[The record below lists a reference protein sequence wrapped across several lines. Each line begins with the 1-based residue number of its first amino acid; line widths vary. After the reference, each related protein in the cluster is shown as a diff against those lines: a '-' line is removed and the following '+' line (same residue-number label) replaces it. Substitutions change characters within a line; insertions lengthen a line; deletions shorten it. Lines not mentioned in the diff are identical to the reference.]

1 MRASHEFPPV
11 FDKNSE
17 ILILGSFP
25 SVKSREESFFYA
37 NPQNRFWKLMAQL
50 LNESTPKDTKD
61 KIAMLKKHK
70 IALWD
75 VIESCDIVGSSDSS
89 ISNVVPVDISQ
100 ILSRANIIKVYA
112 NGGKAFELYNKYL
125 YPKTQ
130 LEITKL
136 PSTSPA
142 NAGYSFDKLLSEWK
156 KILEG

>member
-11 FDKNSE
+11 FNENSE

-25 SVKSREESFFYA
+25 SVKSRQESFFYA

-61 KIAMLKKHK
+61 KIVMLKKHK

-125 YPKTQ
+125 YPKTK

-142 NAGYSFDKLLSEWK
+142 NAGHSFDKLLSEWK
-156 KILEG
+156 KILE

>member
-11 FDKNSE
+11 FDENSE

-25 SVKSREESFFYA
+25 SVKSRQESFFYA

-61 KIAMLKKHK
+61 KIVMLKKHK

-100 ILSRANIIKVYA
+100 ILSSANIIKVYA

-156 KILEG
+156 KILE

>member
-11 FDKNSE
+11 FDENSE

-25 SVKSREESFFYA
+25 SVKSRQESFFYA

-61 KIAMLKKHK
+61 KIVMLKKHK

-100 ILSRANIIKVYA
+100 ILSSANIIKVYA

-125 YPKTQ
+125 YPKTK
-130 LEITKL
+130 LDITKL

-156 KILEG
+156 KILE

>member
-11 FDKNSE
+11 FDENSE

-25 SVKSREESFFYA
+25 SVKSRQESFFYA

-50 LNESTPKDTKD
+50 LNESTPKDTND

-125 YPKTQ
+125 YPKTK
-130 LEITKL
+130 LDITKL

-156 KILEG
+156 KILE

>member
-11 FDKNSE
+11 FDENSE

-25 SVKSREESFFYA
+25 SVKSRQESFFYA

-61 KIAMLKKHK
+61 KIVMLKKHK

-142 NAGYSFDKLLSEWK
+142 NAGYSFDKLLSE
-156 KILEG
+156 

>member
-11 FDKNSE
+11 FDDSSE

-25 SVKSREESFFYA
+25 SVKSRQESFFYA

-50 LNESTPKDTKD
+50 LNDSTPKDTKD

-142 NAGYSFDKLLSEWK
+142 NAGYSFEKLLSEWK
-156 KILEG
+156 KILE

>member
-11 FDKNSE
+11 FDNSSE

-25 SVKSREESFFYA
+25 SVKSRQESFFYA

-61 KIAMLKKHK
+61 KIVMLKKHK

-125 YPKTQ
+125 YPKTK
-130 LEITKL
+130 LDITKL

-156 KILEG
+156 KILE

>member
-11 FDKNSE
+11 FDENSE

-25 SVKSREESFFYA
+25 SVKSRQESFFYA

-61 KIAMLKKHK
+61 KIIMLKKHK

-125 YPKTQ
+125 YPKTK
-130 LEITKL
+130 LDITKL

-156 KILEG
+156 KILE

>member
-100 ILSRANIIKVYA
+100 ILSKANIIKVYA

-156 KILEG
+156 KILE

>member
-1 MRASHEFPPV
+1 MRVSHEFPPV
-11 FDKNSE
+11 FDNSSE

-25 SVKSREESFFYA
+25 SVKSRQESFFYA

-61 KIAMLKKHK
+61 KIVMIKKHK

-130 LEITKL
+130 LDITKL

-156 KILEG
+156 KILE

>member
-25 SVKSREESFFYA
+25 SVKSREESFYYA

-61 KIAMLKKHK
+61 KIVMLKKHK

-156 KILEG
+156 KILE

>member
-1 MRASHEFPPV
+1 MRVSHEFPPV
-11 FDKNSE
+11 FDNSSE

-25 SVKSREESFFYA
+25 SVKSRQESFFYA

-61 KIAMLKKHK
+61 KIVMLKKHK

-125 YPKTQ
+125 YPKTK
-130 LEITKL
+130 LDITKL

-156 KILEG
+156 KILE

>member
-1 MRASHEFPPV
+1 MRASHEFSPV
-11 FDKNSE
+11 FDNSSE

-25 SVKSREESFFYA
+25 SVKSRQESFFYA
-37 NPQNRFWKLMAQL
+37 NSQNRFWKLMAQL

-61 KIAMLKKHK
+61 KIVMLKKHK

-125 YPKTQ
+125 YPKTK

-156 KILEG
+156 KILE

>member
-11 FDKNSE
+11 FDENSE

-25 SVKSREESFFYA
+25 SVKSRQESFFYA

-61 KIAMLKKHK
+61 KIVMLKKHK

-125 YPKTQ
+125 YSKTK

-156 KILEG
+156 KILE

>member
-11 FDKNSE
+11 FDNSSE

-25 SVKSREESFFYA
+25 SVKSRQESFFYA

-61 KIAMLKKHK
+61 KIVMLKKHK

-156 KILEG
+156 KILE

>member
-11 FDKNSE
+11 FDNSSE

-25 SVKSREESFFYA
+25 SVKSRQESFFYA

-61 KIAMLKKHK
+61 KIVMLKKHK

-100 ILSRANIIKVYA
+100 ILNRANIIKVYA

-125 YPKTQ
+125 YPKTK

-156 KILEG
+156 KILE

>member
-11 FDKNSE
+11 FDENSE

-25 SVKSREESFFYA
+25 SVKSRQESFFYA

-61 KIAMLKKHK
+61 KIVMLKKHK

-100 ILSRANIIKVYA
+100 ILNRANIIKVYA

-125 YPKTQ
+125 YPKTK
-130 LEITKL
+130 LDITKL

-156 KILEG
+156 KILE

>member
-11 FDKNSE
+11 FDENSE

-25 SVKSREESFFYA
+25 SVKSRQESFFYA
-37 NPQNRFWKLMAQL
+37 NPQNRFWKMMAQL

-61 KIAMLKKHK
+61 KIVMLKKHK

-125 YPKTQ
+125 YPKTK
-130 LEITKL
+130 LDITKL

-156 KILEG
+156 KILE

>member
-1 MRASHEFPPV
+1 MRASHEFRPV
-11 FDKNSE
+11 FDENSE

-25 SVKSREESFFYA
+25 SVKSRQESFFYA

-61 KIAMLKKHK
+61 KIVMLKKHK

-100 ILSRANIIKVYA
+100 ILSSANIIKVYA

-130 LEITKL
+130 LDITKL

-156 KILEG
+156 KILE

>member
-11 FDKNSE
+11 FDENSE

-25 SVKSREESFFYA
+25 SVKSRQESFFYA

-61 KIAMLKKHK
+61 KIVMLKKHK

-130 LEITKL
+130 LDITKL

-156 KILEG
+156 KILE

>member
-11 FDKNSE
+11 FDENSE

-25 SVKSREESFFYA
+25 SVKSRQESFFYA
-37 NPQNRFWKLMAQL
+37 NPQNRFWKMMAQL

-61 KIAMLKKHK
+61 KIVMLKKHK

-125 YPKTQ
+125 YPKTK
-130 LEITKL
+130 LDITKL
-136 PSTSPA
+136 PSTSSA

-156 KILEG
+156 KILE

>member
-11 FDKNSE
+11 FDENSE

-25 SVKSREESFFYA
+25 SVKSRQESFFYA

-75 VIESCDIVGSSDSS
+75 VID
-89 ISNVVPVDISQ
+89 PV
-100 ILSRANIIKVYA
+100 ILLVQVIAQ
-112 NGGKAFELYNKYL
+112 F
-125 YPKTQ
+125 Q
-130 LEITKL
+130 M
-136 PSTSPA
+136 
-142 NAGYSFDKLLSEWK
+142 
-156 KILEG
+156 

>member
-1 MRASHEFPPV
+1 MRASHEFSPV
-11 FDKNSE
+11 FDENSE

-25 SVKSREESFFYA
+25 SVKSRQESFFYA

-50 LNESTPKDTKD
+50 LNESTPKDTQD

-156 KILEG
+156 KILE

>member
-1 MRASHEFPPV
+1 MRASHEFSPV
-11 FDKNSE
+11 FDNNSE

-25 SVKSREESFFYA
+25 SVKSRQESFFYA

-50 LNESTPKDTKD
+50 LNESTPKDTND

-156 KILEG
+156 KILE

>member
-156 KILEG
+156 KILE

>member
-11 FDKNSE
+11 FDENSE

-25 SVKSREESFFYA
+25 SVKSRQESFFFFF
-37 NPQNRFWKLMAQL
+37 PQNRFWKLMAQL

-61 KIAMLKKHK
+61 KIVMLKKHK

-125 YPKTQ
+125 YPKTK
-130 LEITKL
+130 LDITKL

-156 KILEG
+156 KILE

>member
-1 MRASHEFPPV
+1 MRASHEFRPV
-11 FDKNSE
+11 FDENSE

-25 SVKSREESFFYA
+25 SVKSRQESFFYA

-61 KIAMLKKHK
+61 KIVMLKKHK

-100 ILSRANIIKVYA
+100 ILSKANIIKVYA

-130 LEITKL
+130 LDITKL

-156 KILEG
+156 KILE

>member
-11 FDKNSE
+11 FDENSE

-25 SVKSREESFFYA
+25 SVKSRQESFFYA

-50 LNESTPKDTKD
+50 LNESTPKDTND

-75 VIESCDIVGSSDSS
+75 VIESCDIIGSNDSS

-125 YPKTQ
+125 YPKTK
-130 LEITKL
+130 LDITKL
-136 PSTSPA
+136 PSTSSA

-156 KILEG
+156 KILE

>member
-11 FDKNSE
+11 FDENSE

-25 SVKSREESFFYA
+25 SVKSRQESFFYA

-61 KIAMLKKHK
+61 KIVMLKKHK

-100 ILSRANIIKVYA
+100 ILSKANIIKVYA

-125 YPKTQ
+125 YPKTK
-130 LEITKL
+130 LDITKL

-156 KILEG
+156 KILE

>member
-11 FDKNSE
+11 FDENSE

-25 SVKSREESFFYA
+25 SVKSRQESFFYA

-61 KIAMLKKHK
+61 KIVMLKKHK

-125 YPKTQ
+125 YPKTK
-130 LEITKL
+130 LDITKL

-156 KILEG
+156 KILE